1 MGEIAIPAESQ
12 QRLLQLSR
20 RTLENF
26 VRRAARC
33 AEQLTDPFLENAR
46 YGAFVSLHAASELRG
61 CIGSCTPD
69 QSLSVMVMDLT
80 EAAACRDPRVKP
92 VRPEELVAIRIEI
105 SVLSR
110 LEHVDDPLTL
120 QPGKHGLY
128 IASGARRGV
137 LLPQVATEHGWDIE
151 TFLEQVCRKAGLEK
165 TAWKNPKTTVSSFTA
180 LVIGEDR

>member
-1 MGEIAIPAESQ
+1 MGEIAIPVESQ

-33 AEQLTDPFLENAR
+33 SEPLTDPFLENAR
-46 YGAFVSLHAASELRG
+46 YGAFVSLHSASELRG
-61 CIGSCTPD
+61 CIGNCTPD
-69 QSLSVMVMDLT
+69 QSLSTMVMDLT

-92 VRPEELVAIRIEI
+92 IRPEELAAIRIEI

-110 LEHVDDPLTL
+110 LERVDNPLAL

-128 IASGARRGV
+128 IACGERRGV

-151 TFLEQVCRKAGLEK
+151 TFLEQGCRKADLEK
-165 TAWKNPKTTVSSFTA
+165 RAWKNPNTTISSFTA
-180 LVIGEDR
+180 LVIGENR